1 MICLHQGLLINY
13 CIIFYFSLLC
23 FLFFIFVPVAIVVFF
38 ELSCLFYPSCSKKK
52 IITNVFVQCDAVQKH
67 FSLSKHTNTHQI
79 DLSFDRI
86 LQYVYTNTSI
96 HIHIQIN
103 SNQSNQTK
111 SIMSYPVIT
120 LAMPFFLQDCYKN
133 RVSFWCSL
141 TTILCIFFFQNNFNQ
156 NSKQLKL
163 NLFAKHFK
171 FTLIGIKLLLMSKFH

>member
-1 MICLHQGLLINY
+1 M
-13 CIIFYFSLLC
+13 
-23 FLFFIFVPVAIVVFF
+23 AIVVFF

-52 IITNVFVQCDAVQKH
+52 YYQCFCPMRRRPKT
-67 FSLSKHTNTHQI
+67 F
-79 DLSFDRI
+79 LSFQTPTKLIYHSIVSCNTYIRI
-86 LQYVYTNTSI
+86 LQSTYICKS
-96 HIHIQIN
+96 IQIN
-103 SNQSNQTK
+103 QIK

-163 NLFAKHFK
+163 NLFLKHFK